1 MTLRIDSG
9 MARLGLRTIRPLMVW
24 MLMMM
29 KDSRTKISEGL
40 NDEMKI
46 EVDKRRDS
54 SGSFL
59 RCSSV
64 LEENDEVMKLK
75 MKKV

>member
-9 MARLGLRTIRPLMVW
+9 MAMLELRTTRSLMVW

-59 RCSSV
+59 RCSSKSV
-64 LEENDEVMKLK
+64 TM
-75 MKKV
+75 